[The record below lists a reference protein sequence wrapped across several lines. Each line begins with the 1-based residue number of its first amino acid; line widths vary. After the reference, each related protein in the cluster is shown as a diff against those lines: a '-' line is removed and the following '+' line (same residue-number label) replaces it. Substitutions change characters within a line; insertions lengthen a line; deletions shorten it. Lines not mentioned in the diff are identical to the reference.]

1 MEWNAWSEGN
11 PPSHHVMLPFTRLLS
26 GPMDY
31 TPGTFDI
38 LFQQT
43 KDSPRRR
50 KWNDQDKGNSRVNT
64 TLAKQIA
71 NWVILYS
78 PLQMASDKIER
89 ATAAVAEGDF
99 TQTIAVTR
107 GDEFGALE
115 THFNDMVKDVS
126 TVIRE
131 VEDKSRHIL

>member
-1 MEWNAWSEGN
+1 MRE
-11 PPSHHVMLPFTRLLS
+11 
-26 GPMDY
+26 
-31 TPGTFDI
+31 I
-38 LFQQT
+38 
-43 KDSPRRR
+43 K
-50 KWNDQDKGNSRVNT
+50 
-64 TLAKQIA
+64 
-71 NWVILYS
+71 
-78 PLQMASDKIER
+78 KIER

-131 VEDKSRHIL
+131 VEDKSRHILETSDHISEIAGDTRSTMGQVAGGDLERG